1 MKQLMLIL
9 YAAALAFLLA
19 GCLSPEEQEDQT
31 NQHRYD
37 SIIKKNQQMID
48 RNQKQMP
55 EQNQ

>member
-1 MKQLMLIL
+1 MKQLMIIL
-9 YAAALAFLLA
+9 YAAALTFLLA

-31 NQHRYD
+31 NQRRYD

>member
-1 MKQLMLIL
+1 MKQLMIIL
-9 YAAALAFLLA
+9 YAAALTFLLA

-31 NQHRYD
+31 NQRRYD

-48 RNQKQMP
+48 RNQHKMP